1 MYYGLDIEEEE
12 QFEWVGVGVGV
23 VGVGGG
29 VEGWGEGS
37 QLGHQVDEEMVQD
50 GEEDNLI
57 LYHTTTTA
65 QKHLKGLPNEIFKFS
80 TSSLSIILTYL
91 GH

>member
-1 MYYGLDIEEEE
+1 MG
-12 QFEWVGVGVGV
+12 WGRCRSSWGRWR
-23 VGVGGG
+23 GGG

-37 QLGHQVDEEMVQD
+37 QLGHQVDEEMVQE